1 MKRTQIIIIAI
12 AAFVMLWMYSQ
23 SGNAS
28 QAICDDGRDISR
40 SHLKIHPVRSG
51 KAERD
56 RAGLG
61 VPLVY
66 TL

>member
-28 QAICDDGRDISR
+28 QEIFDN
-40 SHLKIHPVRSG
+40 
-51 KAERD
+51 D
-56 RAGLG
+56 REIIG
-61 VPLVY
+61 
-66 TL
+66 